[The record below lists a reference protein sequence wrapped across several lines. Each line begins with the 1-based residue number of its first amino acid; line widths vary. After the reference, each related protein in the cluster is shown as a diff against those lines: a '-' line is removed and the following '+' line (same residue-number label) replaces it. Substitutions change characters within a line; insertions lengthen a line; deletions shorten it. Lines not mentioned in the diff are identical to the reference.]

1 MRKWTTLLSLVCLN
15 GNGVWGVDGK
25 STGGPREAMGVKF
38 LKRIK
43 KKKRRGTV
51 FGTRGFGCEKG
62 QERGPPCEWSRG
74 VV

>member
-1 MRKWTTLLSLVCLN
+1 MWM
-15 GNGVWGVDGK
+15 GK
-25 STGGPREAMGVKF
+25 ARGGPREAMGVKF